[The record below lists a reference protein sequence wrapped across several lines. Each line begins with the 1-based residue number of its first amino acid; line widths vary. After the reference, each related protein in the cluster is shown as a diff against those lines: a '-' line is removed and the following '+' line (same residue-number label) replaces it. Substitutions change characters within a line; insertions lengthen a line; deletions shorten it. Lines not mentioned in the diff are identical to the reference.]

1 MSLVGPV
8 EKPGAGGDWSVTP
21 PRGARIRVTRRRV
34 IVGVV
39 FTCIVTVGLVAC
51 SSTNTGIGR
60 LTADGQVDVTPP
72 HGVARPAHSG
82 DILRAG
88 DQVVVVAGDAA
99 IRLLPNGVIQMRVGT
114 HLTVNKTPRLT
125 SGSIL
130 IEPTGTTV
138 RVFAQDATLVVPDGV
153 AQLTV
158 GSITTGLISKVYMG
172 TSQLD
177 IPGNPPAPIKAPR
190 QIILTPETR
199 LPVEALPI
207 QYQDSDLWDHLY
219 LSEAETISSQLA
231 AAATGFNAQVPASE
245 GDEASF
251 YQQLLPGLD
260 GQPNFASDFETIEHE
275 QLVSPPAAQPGA
287 YLIASVIA
295 LRASAGTFED
305 RLSGGLIFFSQ
316 GAPWGLVGYDQGVMD
331 LPGVLNDV
339 LAAIGRATL
348 PITGAPASQIA
359 IGPPP
364 AVGGAAPH
372 TGGSPTTTTPATSAT
387 TPAGRNQP
395 ASSKKV
401 PPPAITPLPVPVLP
415 GALGSLLDPLLDP
428 LIQALD
434 NILSGKG

>member
-1 MSLVGPV
+1 MSHRPAPAPQAISDSLATRAT
-8 EKPGAGGDWSVTP
+8 PG
-21 PRGARIRVTRRRV
+21 RLRVTRRRV

-39 FTCIVTVGLVAC
+39 FTATVTVGLVAC
-51 SSTNTGIGR
+51 SSTSTGIGR
-60 LTADGQVDVTPP
+60 LTADGQVDVAPP

-88 DQVVVVAGDAA
+88 DQVVVISGDAA

-125 SGSIL
+125 SGSVL

-138 RVFAQDATLVVPDGV
+138 RVFAQDATLVVPAGV

-177 IPGNPPAPIKAPR
+177 IPGNPPAPIRAPR
-190 QIILTPETR
+190 QITLTPETR
-199 LPVEALPI
+199 LPVQALPI
-207 QYQDSDLWDHLY
+207 QYKDSDVWDHLY
-219 LSEAETISSQLA
+219 LAEAETISSQLA

-245 GDEASF
+245 GDGAGF
-251 YQQLLPGLD
+251 YQQLLPGLNA
-260 GQPNFASDFETIEHE
+260 QPDFASDFATIEHE
-275 QLVSPPAAQPGA
+275 QLVSPTAAQPGA

-295 LRASAGTFED
+295 LRASTGTFAN
-305 RLSGGLIFFSQ
+305 RLSGELSFFAQ
-316 GAPWGLVGYDQGVMD
+316 GAPWGLVAYDQGVMD

-339 LAAIGRATL
+339 LAAIGRAAL

-364 AVGGAAPH
+364 AASAGGTAPH
-372 TGGSPTTTTPATSAT
+372 TSSSPTTTTPAT
-387 TPAGRNQP
+387 TPPRGSQP
-395 ASSKKV
+395 AARKV
-401 PPPAITPLPVPVLP
+401 PPPAIQPLPVPVVP

-434 NILSGKG
+434 NILAGKG